1 MDLSTQLI
9 QLFVSGMT
17 VGSIY
22 ALVSL
27 GLNIVFNASNIVNFA
42 QGDLAMLGGLTM
54 VALLTLARLPVPLAF
69 PLAVLAITAFGAIFE
84 RVVIYPLKRATILD
98 LIIITIGAS
107 FAFQGLA
114 ILIWGKDFYPMPAF
128 TGNEPIHFFGAAII
142 PQALWVLGI
151 TLAAVISLTI
161 FFKCTLFGKAM
172 RACADD
178 PQASLIVGINVR
190 IMILVSFAT
199 SAALGAIGG
208 IIITPITTMEY
219 SRGPILVLK
228 GFAAVVLG
236 GMGNLFGAVVAGALI
251 GIFETFTAGLLSSSY
266 KDAIVLVILIVI
278 LVLKPN
284 GLFGKGFKRD

>member
-1 MDLSTQLI
+1 
-9 QLFVSGMT
+9 
-17 VGSIY
+17 
-22 ALVSL
+22 
-27 GLNIVFNASNIVNFA
+27 
-42 QGDLAMLGGLTM
+42 
-54 VALLTLARLPVPLAF
+54 
-69 PLAVLAITAFGAIFE
+69 
-84 RVVIYPLKRATILD
+84 
-98 LIIITIGAS
+98 
-107 FAFQGLA
+107 
-114 ILIWGKDFYPMPAF
+114 MPAF